1 MSARPCKTTPCPCG
15 SGQPLAA
22 CCGRYH
28 NGEQWPDTAVGL
40 MRSRYSAY
48 VLGDE
53 AYLLAS
59 WHPDTRPAAL
69 NLAAE
74 PPVKWLGLSVLDQ
87 QAGQSGDS
95 HGTVSFVARYKVNG
109 RALRLTETSHFVRE
123 AGRWCYLEGEVT
135 A

>member
-1 MSARPCKTTPCPCG
+1 
-15 SGQPLAA
+15 
-22 CCGRYH
+22 
-28 NGEQWPDTAVGL
+28 

-53 AYLLAS
+53 TYLLAS

-69 NLAAE
+69 NLATE

-87 QAGQSGDS
+87 QAGQPGDS
-95 HGTVSFVARYKVNG
+95 PGTVSFVARYKVNG

-123 AGRWCYLEGEVT
+123 AGRWCYLEEEVT

>member
-1 MSARPCKTTPCPCG
+1 
-15 SGQPLAA
+15 
-22 CCGRYH
+22 
-28 NGEQWPDTAVGL
+28 

-69 NLAAE
+69 NLADE
-74 PPVKWLGLSVLDQ
+74 LPVKWLGLSVLDQ
-87 QAGQSGDS
+87 QAGQPSDN

-109 RALRLTETSHFVRE
+109 RALRLAETSRFVRD

>member
-1 MSARPCKTTPCPCG
+1 MSARPCNPPSCPCG
-15 SGQPLAA
+15 SGQSLAA

-28 NGEQWPDTAVGL
+28 GGGQWPDTAVAL

-69 NLAAE
+69 NLADE
-74 PPVKWLGLSVLDQ
+74 LPVKWLGLSVLDQ
-87 QAGQSGDS
+87 QAGQPGDS

-109 RALRLTETSHFVRE
+109 RALRLAETSRFVRE